1 MKVYYCYFSIS
12 VRFFKECGLLLDH
25 FTGISY
31 LSRAQESA
39 SKFLSG
45 NPILADPITVSSS
58 PATVADTVF
67 VGRIRSRV
75 KNWRQSCIDSGSKTG
90 DGVIASV
97 RQFHM
102 NLILLSVFQFFYII
116 HLFVSF
122 QMIW

>member
-1 MKVYYCYFSIS
+1 MNHI
-12 VRFFKECGLLLDH
+12 
-25 FTGISY
+25 TGISY

-45 NPILADPITVSSS
+45 NPILADHITVSSS

-102 NLILLSVFQFFYII
+102 NLICFKISIFF
-116 HLFVSF
+116 
-122 QMIW
+122 

>member
-1 MKVYYCYFSIS
+1 
-12 VRFFKECGLLLDH
+12 LNH

-39 SKFLSG
+39 SKFLSE
-45 NPILADPITVSSS
+45 NPILADSVTVSSS

-97 RQFHM
+97 RHFHM
-102 NLILLSVFQFFYII
+102 NLILHLLFRFFYMI
-116 HLFVSF
+116 HLF
-122 QMIW
+122 I

>member
-1 MKVYYCYFSIS
+1 M
-12 VRFFKECGLLLDH
+12 DH

-31 LSRAQESA
+31 LSGAQESA

-90 DGVIASV
+90 DGVIACV

-102 NLILLSVFQFFYII
+102 NLILLSVFQFFLLNPSVY
-116 HLFVSF
+116 FF